1 MWHNL
6 VSIGSS
12 WQERA
17 IRAIAVYVF
26 LLVAVRVFGR
36 RELGQLTA
44 FDVIVLLSLSNML
57 QNAMIGNDNSL
68 VGGLLGAL
76 VLLSANLLLAF
87 AVYRRRGIE
96 RLVEGE
102 ARILIHDGQVRPE
115 ALKKELMTERDLLSA
130 VRREGLERFED
141 VHLAVAEPNGMISII
156 PRVRAGSGSA
166 S

>member
-1 MWHNL
+1 
-6 VSIGSS
+6 
-12 WQERA
+12 
-17 IRAIAVYVF
+17 VYW
-26 LLVAVRVFGR
+26 
-36 RELGQLTA
+36 
-44 FDVIVLLSLSNML
+44 
-57 QNAMIGNDNSL
+57 
-68 VGGLLGAL
+68 
-76 VLLSANLLLAF
+76 
-87 AVYRRRGIE
+87 RRGIE

>member
-57 QNAMIGNDNSL
+57 QNAIGNDNSL

-96 RLVEGE
+96 RLVEGD

-156 PRVRAGSGSA
+156 PRVRAGSGSV